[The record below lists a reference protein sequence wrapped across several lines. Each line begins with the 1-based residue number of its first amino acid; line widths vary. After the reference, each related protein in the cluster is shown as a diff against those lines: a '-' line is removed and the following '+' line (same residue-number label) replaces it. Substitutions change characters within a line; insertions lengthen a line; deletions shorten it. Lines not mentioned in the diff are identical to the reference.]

1 MNFVINLKAMQRWL
15 IGLFFLLFLFPSLA
29 MAQAGLGV
37 EILNPAPDQVLQ
49 GVIEIQA
56 QTSLDDVL
64 SYELLFGYAGA
75 SEEGSLFLLAQGDE
89 INPST
94 PLYLWDTT
102 LIPDGDY
109 RLVLRVRSSGGEI
122 EEDVVE
128 PLRVRNYTAIDTP
141 VPAENNV
148 ATAVI
153 TDTPISTTPTPV
165 QSTPI
170 PARPNPGSIHFSQWL
185 GSVLRGI
192 GGIILLFLVL
202 GIYVTFRKNRNR
214 R

>member
-1 MNFVINLKAMQRWL
+1 MQRWL
-15 IGLFFLLFLFPSLA
+15 IGLFFLLFLSPSLA
-29 MAQAGLGV
+29 LAQAGLGV

-56 QTSLDDVL
+56 QISPDDVL

-75 SEEGSLFLLAQGDE
+75 SEEGSLFLLAQGEE
-89 INPST
+89 INPPT

-109 RLVLRVRSSGGEI
+109 RLVLRVRSSGGET

-128 PLRVRNYTAIDTP
+128 PLRVRNYTAVDTP
-141 VPAENNV
+141 APAENNA

-153 TDTPISTTPTPV
+153 TETPTPISTPTPL
-165 QSTPI
+165 QSTPLSV
-170 PARPNPGSIHFSQWL
+170 RPNPGSIQPSWWL

-192 GGIILLFLVL
+192 SGIILLFLLL
-202 GIYVTFRKNRNR
+202 GIYVTLRKNRKR